1 MKNNIQE
8 QLKLLEEMKKGFGV
22 VRTEEEIKDDLDRE
36 FEERMKREEEQREQ
50 ERLYKERLEREQE
63 ERRQAQYETY
73 KEIFDFMKVFNELDE
88 EDYYCVVELNNGEQ
102 FMAKPKELKRD
113 SEYMMFYIQRNV
125 GANSMFENPFRTIL
139 ETNVNE
145 IKGIKLCEEIKE
157 EVVIIKK
164 SKFGVMQ
171 NE

>member
-1 MKNNIQE
+1 MKDNIKE
-8 QLKLLEEMKKGFGV
+8 QLELLEMMKQGFGK
-22 VRTEEEIKDDLDRE
+22 VRTEEEIQDDLDRE

-63 ERRQAQYETY
+63 ERRQEQYQSH
-73 KEIFDFMKVFNELDE
+73 KEIFDFMKVFNELDS
-88 EDYYCVVELNNGEQ
+88 DDFYCVVELKNGKQ

-113 SEYMMFYIQRNV
+113 AEYIMFYIQRNV

-139 ETNVNE
+139 ETNVND
-145 IKGIKLCEEIKE
+145 IKGIQLKEELKQ

-164 SKFGVMQ
+164 SVFGKMI
-171 NE
+171 